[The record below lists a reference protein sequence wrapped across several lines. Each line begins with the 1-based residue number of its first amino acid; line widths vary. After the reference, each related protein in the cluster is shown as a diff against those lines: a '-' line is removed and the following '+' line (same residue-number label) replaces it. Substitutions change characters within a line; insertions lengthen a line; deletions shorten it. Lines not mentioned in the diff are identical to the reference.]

1 MALSTIF
8 SNLHEQNLVSI
19 CNQVFRYSSSAHHPC
34 SSVGRSGRSL
44 SIDSASQL
52 IYQLIHQL
60 SDINSFWRSTSQS
73 IFRLVCHLLKP
84 CIIKMFLP
92 FSPNFQYTECHL
104 RLFHPRHSLVH
115 LRKSTEQ
122 KWVKTL
128 TNGAKIVVRATRSF
142 GVVSPSKINR
152 WKM

>member
-84 CIIKMFLP
+84 LLRFVSTFFAKFSIYWMSSSFISSSSLASSSKKKHRTKMSQNSHKWSKNSRPCDKVFWRC
-92 FSPNFQYTECHL
+92 FSIQN
-104 RLFHPRHSLVH
+104 
-115 LRKSTEQ
+115 
-122 KWVKTL
+122 
-128 TNGAKIVVRATRSF
+128 
-142 GVVSPSKINR
+142 
-152 WKM
+152 